1 MKGRLDITG
10 GHRLPALLAGLVL
23 VLMASAV
30 AAVYAKHQT
39 RKQFVE
45 LQGLVAERD
54 RLEMDWG
61 RLQLERSTLGSHAR
75 VEQLARERL
84 DMRTPEPA
92 EIQMVAQ

>member
-1 MKGRLDITG
+1 MKGGLDITG
-10 GHRLPALLAGLVL
+10 GRRLPAILAGLVL

-30 AAVYAKHQT
+30 AAIYAKHQT